1 MASVFW
7 PLMSRNGNDLNKI
20 HFDDE
25 FALFDTK
32 AVFENMCDSLK
43 FLNFKLKFKILTLM
57 RSFCP
62 VFILA
67 S

>member
-1 MASVFW
+1 
-7 PLMSRNGNDLNKI
+7 MSRNGNDLNKI

-25 FALFDTK
+25 FALFDTN
-32 AVFENMCDSLK
+32 AVFENMCDSK
-43 FLNFKLKFKILTLM
+43 VFKVKNLTLM
-57 RSFCP
+57 RNFCP

>member
-25 FALFDTK
+25 FALFDTN
-32 AVFENMCDSLK
+32 AVFENMCDSK
-43 FLNFKLKFKILTLM
+43 VFKIKNLTLM
-57 RSFCP
+57 RNFCP